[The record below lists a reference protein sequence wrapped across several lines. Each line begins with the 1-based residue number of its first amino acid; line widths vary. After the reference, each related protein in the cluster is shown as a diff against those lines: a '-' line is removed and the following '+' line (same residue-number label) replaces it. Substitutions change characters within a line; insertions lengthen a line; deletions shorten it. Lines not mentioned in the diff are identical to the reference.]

1 VAGEDRSSNRS
12 TETSGDPTGG
22 KAEELQTLSR
32 SLGPIEPPKRTP
44 LYQAQHA
51 ARYGR
56 QELIAQYEDLV
67 GASLIVVIDQI
78 FPENLTFLEEL
89 LCDLDP
95 TQPLHVLL
103 ASPGG
108 DGETAIRMVRSMQ
121 MRCSELTMLIPDMAK
136 SAATLV
142 CLGADRIVMGP
153 IGDLGP
159 VDPQFQLGP
168 RSLVSAK
175 EIVEAVKEAE
185 DRITEN
191 PATYPLFSG
200 LLSDVNMLMVEQAR
214 NALDRTGALVKEALA
229 SQGNRTD
236 SEVTKLAE
244 ALQAPLIDDSSSHS
258 AVLPVHVAAKFGLPA
273 VPADPASKEWGLIW
287 SLWTRYFALGGFPSG
302 NTAIYEG
309 RRASHVM
316 S

>member
-1 VAGEDRSSNRS
+1 MTRV
-12 TETSGDPTGG
+12 
-22 KAEELQTLSR
+22 
-32 SLGPIEPPKRTP
+32 
-44 LYQAQHA
+44 
-51 ARYGR
+51 
-56 QELIAQYEDLV
+56 
-67 GASLIVVIDQI
+67 
-78 FPENLTFLEEL
+78 
-89 LCDLDP
+89 
-95 TQPLHVLL
+95 
-103 ASPGG
+103 
-108 DGETAIRMVRSMQ
+108 
-121 MRCSELTMLIPDMAK
+121 IPDMAK

-142 CLGADRIVMGP
+142 CLGADEIVMGP

-185 DRITEN
+185 DRVTQN

-200 LLSDVNMLMVEQAR
+200 LLADVNMLMVEQAR
-214 NALDRTGALVKEALA
+214 NALDRTGALVREALA
-229 SQGNRTD
+229 SHGHRTD
-236 SEVTKLAE
+236 EDVTQLAK

-258 AVLPVHVAAKFGLPA
+258 AVLPVHVAAQFGLPA
-273 VPADPASKEWGLIW
+273 VPADPSSEQWRLIW